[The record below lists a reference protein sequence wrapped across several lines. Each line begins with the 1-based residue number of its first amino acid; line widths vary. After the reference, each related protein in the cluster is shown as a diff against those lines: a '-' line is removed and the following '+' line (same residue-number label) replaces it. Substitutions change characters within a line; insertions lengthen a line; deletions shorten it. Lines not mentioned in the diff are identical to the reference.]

1 MASSSSSNSSWVRA
15 ALPIEEWFEVG
26 HQHGTFL
33 ACYVLQLGSH
43 KPLHH
48 SHVEQALL
56 HLYRKV
62 PNLRLSFG
70 TRDGVLWF
78 KETTQENIDF
88 EVILKECD
96 LNSVIARLKTYKYNS
111 SEGPLWC
118 AKFLPAAAVANVV
131 GESETVAASGGT
143 DSGIPYDGSTG
154 RSADTGAATEPAAID
169 TAAAVAAADNAAP
182 ATTKHET
189 GSGAILS
196 PAPCNELSSTPS
208 LEELPSTFNSSYL
221 LPFTPSTA
229 TPSTHSPPLRV
240 IPPPPEFSNSTESS
254 QNSYS
259 ASPVFSS
266 KSSVSSLPTC
276 SSYSSVSSSFSY
288 ATSTSPSSL
297 FSSSISSLTNLDFSR
312 TDLANTACQSLL
324 PGLSSKSLLGDLGE
338 SGGCPVSAPVC
349 LPSGSQSTSSTP
361 HGLTASSLLHDFTI
375 RTSPQA
381 LSPLLAEEW
390 SPWPCTSHLALG
402 IHHGVADGFTALK
415 ICGFFLQLL
424 NDVIAGTPVDDEQQ
438 LGEFVAGETFELIS
452 ARKVAIE
459 NNPSLKQM
467 LMGKWERKLR
477 KSELEVLFK
486 VPKGLE
492 DQALHLTSVLDEFT
506 TKLLR
511 EKCFTEDVTLHSA
524 FCALATVAFVD
535 LLVEKNIISDK
546 YTVYSKHSTNMRN
559 YWSSDSS
566 LAFGCHMAPINM
578 CTRIPREVMQDFWS
592 FARSFQRDFHRE
604 MENATMLQEAALNE
618 LCRSDVQNSRE
629 MFLNPPPPLQVG
641 LLGMVKRLLV

>member
-1 MASSSSSNSSWVRA
+1 MKYQSSNLLTV
-15 ALPIEEWFEVG
+15 
-26 HQHGTFL
+26 FL
-33 ACYVLQLGSH
+33 
-43 KPLHH
+43 
-48 SHVEQALL
+48 
-56 HLYRKV
+56 RKV

-88 EVILKECD
+88 EVILKDCD

-169 TAAAVAAADNAAP
+169 TAADGP
-182 ATTKHET
+182 RQYRL
-189 GSGAILS
+189 SILVTRS
-196 PAPCNELSSTPS
+196 
-208 LEELPSTFNSSYL
+208 
-221 LPFTPSTA
+221 
-229 TPSTHSPPLRV
+229 
-240 IPPPPEFSNSTESS
+240 
-254 QNSYS
+254 
-259 ASPVFSS
+259 
-266 KSSVSSLPTC
+266 
-276 SSYSSVSSSFSY
+276 
-288 ATSTSPSSL
+288 
-297 FSSSISSLTNLDFSR
+297 
-312 TDLANTACQSLL
+312 
-324 PGLSSKSLLGDLGE
+324 SSKSLLGDLGE

-629 MFLNPPPPLQVG
+629 MFLNPPPRQTDYYVSNMGDVTQLVQGGPHVRPEFVLSTVSINKFNLACAHNLHTFKG
-641 LLGMVKRLLV
+641 CFIHTLDYATRYMTREVATKYCNKIFERLNEVVL

>member
-1 MASSSSSNSSWVRA
+1 M
-15 ALPIEEWFEVG
+15 
-26 HQHGTFL
+26 
-33 ACYVLQLGSH
+33 
-43 KPLHH
+43 
-48 SHVEQALL
+48 
-56 HLYRKV
+56 
-62 PNLRLSFG
+62 
-70 TRDGVLWF
+70 
-78 KETTQENIDF
+78 
-88 EVILKECD
+88 
-96 LNSVIARLKTYKYNS
+96 
-111 SEGPLWC
+111 
-118 AKFLPAAAVANVV
+118 
-131 GESETVAASGGT
+131 
-143 DSGIPYDGSTG
+143 
-154 RSADTGAATEPAAID
+154 
-169 TAAAVAAADNAAP
+169 
-182 ATTKHET
+182 
-189 GSGAILS
+189 
-196 PAPCNELSSTPS
+196 
-208 LEELPSTFNSSYL
+208 
-221 LPFTPSTA
+221 
-229 TPSTHSPPLRV
+229 
-240 IPPPPEFSNSTESS
+240 
-254 QNSYS
+254 
-259 ASPVFSS
+259 
-266 KSSVSSLPTC
+266 SSVSSLPTC

-288 ATSTSPSSL
+288 ATSSSSSSSL

-424 NDVIAGTPVDDEQQ
+424 NDVIAGTPVDDERS
-438 LGEFVAGETFELIS
+438 L
-452 ARKVAIE
+452 E
-459 NNPSLKQM
+459 NLSLM
-467 LMGKWERKLR
+467 LMGKEREKKR
-477 KSELEVLFK
+477 GNLEVLFK

-578 CTRIPREVMQDFWS
+578 CTRIPREVMKDFWS

-629 MFLNPPPPLQVG
+629 MFLNPPPRQTDYYVSNMGDVTQLVQGGPHVRPEFVLSTVSINKFNLACAHNLHTFKG
-641 LLGMVKRLLV
+641 CFIHTLDYATRYMTREVATKYCNKIFERLNEVVL